1 MTPEKILDLTV
12 KFGVVPL
19 MFYWIIVLDKK
30 LTSVETRLYDCYE
43 DQIHTR
49 PLTSKKPKKVIE
61 WIAVL
66 PNEVKIKHEGNR
78 YN

>member
-49 PLTSKKPKKVIE
+49 PLTDKRTLDVVE
-61 WIAVL
+61 WLAIL
-66 PNEVKIKHEGNR
+66 PNELKIKHESN
-78 YN
+78 

>member
-19 MFYWIIVLDKK
+19 MFYWITVLDKK
-30 LTSVETRLYDCYE
+30 LTSVESRLYDCYE

-49 PLTSKKPKKVIE
+49 PLSDNKIIDIKE
-61 WIAVL
+61 LLAVL
-66 PNEVKIKHEGNR
+66 PNELRIKYEGH
-78 YN
+78 

>member
-49 PLTSKKPKKVIE
+49 PLTDKRALDVVE
-61 WIAVL
+61 WLAIL
-66 PNEVKIKHEGNR
+66 PNEIKIKHEVN
-78 YN
+78 

>member
-30 LTSVETRLYDCYE
+30 LTTVESRLYDCYE

-49 PLTSKKPKKVIE
+49 PLTSKKPTEIKE
-61 WIAVL
+61 LIAVL
-66 PNEVKIKHEGNR
+66 PSKMRIR
-78 YN
+78 YELN

>member
-30 LTSVETRLYDCYE
+30 LTSVENRLYDCYE

-49 PLTSKKPKKVIE
+49 PLTSEKSTEIKE
-61 WIAVL
+61 LIAVL
-66 PNEVKIKHEGNR
+66 PSKMRIR
-78 YN
+78 YELN